1 MSSPEQD
8 LAAEDSPVPAD
19 YLDTTDLR
27 AGPPISDELLA
38 LLPLVGTWS
47 GSGRGIKPATGA
59 EFSYFQQLTF
69 AHDGRPFLAYQ
80 SQTWLVDA
88 DGAIDRCAAR
98 ESGFWRPGAGPD
110 DVEVV
115 LALNTGLTLVLTG
128 VAGDQR
134 WELTAQSLSGAPTA
148 KAVEDTRRFYALDGD
163 DLVYAHELAPAGRPM
178 QPHLNA
184 RLHRQ

>member
-1 MSSPEQD
+1 MGSSF
-8 LAAEDSPVPAD
+8 PAD

-27 AGPPISDELLA
+27 AGPPINDELLA
-38 LLPLVGTWS
+38 LLPLVGNWS
-47 GSGRGIKPATGA
+47 GSGRGITPATGT

-88 DGAIDRCAAR
+88 DGVIDRCAAR

-148 KAVEDTRRFYALDGD
+148 KAVDDTRRFYALDGD

-178 QPHLNA
+178 QAHLNA
-184 RLHRQ
+184 RLHRK